1 MRALLSLFATVA
13 RPTRSLT
20 LWQAKTL
27 RLRSILM
34 FWLFLVTFST
44 GTVSVQAQ
52 TSSAPVT
59 VIKAGRLIDP
69 ETGTAATNQLI
80 IVEGEKIKAVGW
92 NVPIPSGATVID
104 LSNLT
109 VLPGLVDAHT
119 HMAITYKEQPENNYY
134 YLTYVMES
142 SPLRAIQAASNGIQL
157 LSSGFT
163 IIRDVG
169 NNAMYADTALR
180 QAIEQGWLPGP
191 TVIPSGPIIG
201 STGGQLWPT
210 PEMYKQHNIIFPE
223 YIDADTPDEIVKAVR
238 QNMLLGAR
246 TIKIC
251 VDCKPWGYSVDDIK
265 LVIREAA
272 KGGCKVEGHVQTPD
286 GAQRAIDAGIYIIAH
301 GNALTPE
308 HHKQMA
314 EKGIFL
320 AGTDTPFTKYRG
332 SEAAFKQTVAKLRDA
347 WEKKVPLTFSTDF
360 DYWNDRMKNEK
371 TGEWLTRGEMS
382 IAFLDTWK
390 AANIP
395 ARDILYAITI
405 NGYKAADIIKERGPI
420 KAGFF
425 ADMIAVA
432 GDPLTDIDALRNV
445 KFVMKN
451 GMVFKKDG
459 IMTPEKFFHPG
470 PVRIPN
476 GRWTR

>member
-1 MRALLSLFATVA
+1 MCTRGKLLLCLAFVLMTAALA
-13 RPTRSLT
+13 
-20 LWQAKTL
+20 
-27 RLRSILM
+27 
-34 FWLFLVTFST
+34 
-44 GTVSVQAQ
+44 QAQ
-52 TSSAPVT
+52 APAPPLT
-59 VIKAGRLIDP
+59 VVKAGRLIDP
-69 ETGTAATNQLI
+69 ERGTAATNQLI
-80 IVEGEKIKAVGW
+80 IIEGEKIKEVGA
-92 NVPIPSGATVID
+92 NLAIPRGATVID
-104 LSNLT
+104 LSKLT

-119 HMAITYKEQPENNYY
+119 HMALTYKEQPENNYY

-142 SPLRAIQAASNGIQL
+142 STLRAIQAASNGIQL

-163 IIRDVG
+163 VIRDVG

-210 PEMYKQHNIIFPE
+210 PEMYQQHNIIFPE

-238 QNMLLGAR
+238 QNMLFGAR

-272 KGGCKVEGHVQTPD
+272 KGGCKVEGHVQTPE

-308 HHKQMA
+308 HHRQMA
-314 EKGIFL
+314 EKGIFR

-332 SEAAFKQTVAKLRDA
+332 SEAAFRQTVAKLRDA

-360 DYWNDRMKNEK
+360 DYWNDRMKDDK
-371 TGEWLTRGEMS
+371 TGEWLTRGDLT

-395 ARDILYAITI
+395 ARDTLYAMTI
-405 NGYKAADIIKERGPI
+405 NGYKAADIINQRGPI
-420 KAGFF
+420 KPGLF
-425 ADMIAVA
+425 ADLIAVA
-432 GDPLTDIDALRNV
+432 GDPLTDIDTLRNV
-445 KFVMKN
+445 QFVMKN
-451 GMVFKKDG
+451 GMVFKRDG
-459 IMTPEKFFHPG
+459 VMTPEKFFHPG
-470 PVRIPN
+470 PVRTPN

>member
-1 MRALLSLFATVA
+1 MRK
-13 RPTRSLT
+13 LT
-20 LWQAKTL
+20 
-27 RLRSILM
+27 
-34 FWLFLVTFST
+34 WLFLFVFLLIP
-44 GTVSVQAQ
+44 VLAEAQAPP
-52 TSSAPVT
+52 APVT
-59 VIKAGRLIDP
+59 VIKAGRLVDP
-69 ETGTAATNQLI
+69 ETGTATANQII
-80 IVEGEKIKAVGW
+80 IVEGEKIKDVGA
-92 NVPIPSGATVID
+92 NLAIPPGATVID
-104 LSNLT
+104 LSKLT

-119 HMAITYKEQPENNYY
+119 HMALTYKEQPENNYY

-142 SPLRAIQAASNGIQL
+142 STLRAIQAASNGIQL

-163 IIRDVG
+163 VIRDVG

-265 LVIREAA
+265 LVIKEAA

-308 HHKQMA
+308 HHRQMA

-332 SEAAFKQTVAKLRDA
+332 SEAAFKVTVAKLRDA

-371 TGEWLTRGEMS
+371 TGEWLTRGDMT

-405 NGYKAADIIKERGPI
+405 NGYKAADIIRERGPI
-420 KAGFF
+420 KPGLF
-425 ADMIAVA
+425 ADLIAVA
-432 GDPLTDIDALRNV
+432 GDPLTDIDTLRSV
-445 KFVMKN
+445 QFVMKN

-459 IMTPEKFFHPG
+459 VMSPEKFFHPG
-470 PVRIPN
+470 PVRAPN

>member
-1 MRALLSLFATVA
+1 MRKLFGAVFALSVLLMMTLSPSMA
-13 RPTRSLT
+13 
-20 LWQAKTL
+20 QAPP
-27 RLRSILM
+27 SP
-34 FWLFLVTFST
+34 
-44 GTVSVQAQ
+44 
-52 TSSAPVT
+52 PVIA
-59 VIKAGRLIDP
+59 IKAGRLIDP
-69 ETGTAATNQLI
+69 ETGTAATGQVI
-80 IVEGEKIKAVGW
+80 VVEGEKIKAVGA
-92 NVPIPSGATVID
+92 NLPIPAGATVID
-104 LSNLT
+104 LSTLT

-119 HMAITYKEQPENNYY
+119 HMALTYKEQPENNYY

-163 IIRDVG
+163 VIRDVG
-169 NNAMYADTALR
+169 NNAMYVDTSLR

-210 PEMYKQHNIIFPE
+210 PEMYKEHNIVYPE

-238 QNMLLGAR
+238 QNMLFGAR

-272 KGGCKVEGHVQTPD
+272 KGGCKVEGHVQTPE

-308 HHKQMA
+308 HHRQMA

-332 SEAAFKQTVAKLRDA
+332 TEAAFKVTVAKLRDA
-347 WEKKVPLTFSTDF
+347 FEKKVPLTFSTDF

-371 TGEWLTRGEMS
+371 TGEWLTRGEMT
-382 IAFLDTWK
+382 IAFLDSWK

-405 NGYKAADIIKERGPI
+405 NGYKAADIIKDRGPI
-420 KAGFF
+420 KPGLF
-425 ADMIAVA
+425 ADMIAVS
-432 GDPLTDIDALRNV
+432 GDPLSDIDTLRNV
-445 KFVMKN
+445 QFVMKN

-459 IMTPEKFFHPG
+459 VMTPEKFFHPG
-470 PVRIPN
+470 PVRTPN

>member
-1 MRALLSLFATVA
+1 MAL
-13 RPTRSLT
+13 
-20 LWQAKTL
+20 
-27 RLRSILM
+27 
-34 FWLFLVTFST
+34 
-44 GTVSVQAQ
+44 
-52 TSSAPVT
+52 
-59 VIKAGRLIDP
+59 
-69 ETGTAATNQLI
+69 
-80 IVEGEKIKAVGW
+80 
-92 NVPIPSGATVID
+92 
-104 LSNLT
+104 
-109 VLPGLVDAHT
+109 
-119 HMAITYKEQPENNYY
+119 TYKEQPENNYY

-201 STGGQLWPT
+201 SAGGQLWPT
-210 PEMYKQHNIIFPE
+210 PEMYKQHNIVFPE
-223 YIDADTPDEIVKAVR
+223 YIDADTPDEIVKAIR

-246 TIKIC
+246 TIKLCI
-251 VDCKPWGYSVDDIK
+251 DCKPWGYSVADIK
-265 LVIREAA
+265 LAISEAA

-308 HHKQMA
+308 HHRQMA
-314 EKGIFL
+314 EKGIFR

-332 SEAAFKQTVAKLRDA
+332 TEAAFKQTVAKLRDA
-347 WEKKVPLTFSTDF
+347 FEKKVPLTFSTDF
-360 DYWNDRMKNEK
+360 DYWNERMKDEK
-371 TGEWLTRGEMS
+371 TDEWLTRGEMT

-405 NGYKAADIIKERGPI
+405 NGYRAADVIKERGPI
-420 KAGFF
+420 EPGFF
-425 ADMIAVA
+425 ADLIAVA
-432 GDPLTDIDALRNV
+432 GDPLQDIDALRKV
-445 KFVMKN
+445 EFVMKN

-459 IMTPEKFFHPG
+459 VMTPEKFFHPG
-470 PVRIPN
+470 PVRMPN